1 MKLSVVV
8 LTKNEEEMIG
18 GCLKSAQG
26 LGEILVIDDRSTYG
40 TLEIAK
46 KYTDKIFVHKMK
58 NFSDQRNFGLEKASG
73 DWILYLDADERMTP
87 ELRDEILSIINHQ
100 SLTINHSLV
109 AFLVKRRN
117 FYLGKEMFVDKVHRL
132 FKREK
137 LEGWFG
143 EVHESPKTQGPTGE
157 LKNSLIHFAHRS
169 ILSMLRKTEDW
180 SEIEAKLRLK
190 MGHPQVSWWRI
201 LRVMITEFYEQ
212 FFRKKIWRFRTEGFI
227 EGIFQV
233 FSIFITYARLW
244 EKQRK
249 KSLQETYQ
257 ELEGKIS

>member
-1 MKLSVVV
+1 MRISVIV
-8 LTKNEEEMIG
+8 LTKNEEEMIE

-26 LGEILVIDDRSTYG
+26 LGEILVIDDCSTDK
-40 TLEIAK
+40 TLEIIK
-46 KYTDKIFVHKMK
+46 NYTDKIFVHKK
-58 NFSDQRNFGLEKASG
+58 KDFSDQRNFGLKKAKG
-73 DWILYLDADERMTP
+73 DWVFYLDADERITP

-137 LEGWFG
+137 LEGWTG
-143 EVHESPKTQGPTGE
+143 KLHESPKVQGLTGE
-157 LKNSLIHFAHRS
+157 LKNPLIHFAHRS
-169 ILSMLRKTEDW
+169 ILAMLEKTGEW
-180 SEIEAKLRLK
+180 SEIEADLRLK
-190 MGHPQVSWWRI
+190 ASHPQISWWRI
-201 LRVMITEFYEQ
+201 LRVMIGEFYEQ
-212 FFRKKIWRFRTEGFI
+212 FFRKKIWRFKTEGFI

-233 FSIFITYARLW
+233 FSIFITYVRLW

-249 KSLQETYQ
+249 RSLKETYK
-257 ELEGKIS
+257 ELEPKI